1 MSVAI
6 ISERSH
12 SPTYKIS
19 HLLTL
24 EGVKS
29 RTAQKQ
35 SFISAKF
42 SSSDD
47 KAQTKF
53 SLIVDFG
60 KEKDGQLSIYLKPDK
75 EKVFIKE
82 CTFTLLDVNF
92 NKQKSTTYRNQL
104 FSTVGMGYPDFY
116 DLTNF
121 SLPDDTLCL
130 RTEFIYV
137 GESPSDG
144 TKEFSSRDANFD
156 DDLRRLSAND
166 KNADVTLHVGG
177 KKFRAHKALLEE
189 RSGYFRALFDSGM
202 KESKENE
209 VPIAD
214 ADPKIFKHYLDF
226 LYTGLPPTSLF
237 QEAWDL
243 LPLADRFGAT
253 TLKDKCEGAII
264 SHVSSTNAIKALTLA
279 HAHSCPS
286 LVEKSLPLIR
296 ANMKVL
302 KTTVEWKEMKKN
314 ADLLALVIESFA
326 E

>member
-1 MSVAI
+1 MGEANFYYFTCLNHSKKMSVAI

-24 EGVKS
+24 EGVKT

-104 FSTVGMGYPDFY
+104 FSTVSMGYPDFY

-144 TKEFSSRDANFD
+144 TKEFSSRDENFD
-156 DDLRRLSAND
+156 D
-166 KNADVTLHVGG
+166 
-177 KKFRAHKALLEE
+177 
-189 RSGYFRALFDSGM
+189 
-202 KESKENE
+202 
-209 VPIAD
+209 
-214 ADPKIFKHYLDF
+214 
-226 LYTGLPPTSLF
+226 
-237 QEAWDL
+237 AWDL

-264 SHVSSTNAIKALTLA
+264 SYVSSTNAIKALTLA
-279 HAHSCPS
+279 HAHCCSS
-286 LVEKSLPLIR
+286 LVQKSLPLIR
-296 ANMKVL
+296 ANMKAL
-302 KTTVEWKEMKKN
+302 KATVEWKEMKKN
-314 ADLLALVIESFA
+314 ANLLALVIESFA